1 MARVKKEKPVD
12 WRDSTAFYEALD
24 GRVFSGAQAYKNCIK
39 SPAHAAHKGSAEF
52 ARRHMGKYIEDHC
65 LHGELYAYVR
75 QVWGVIKAA
84 EVAASPQIDSS
95 RATESWVVT
104 LHQRLTTGQ
113 SIPVH
118 FKGDKHSALIQFNVE
133 SLVPA
138 LDFDSL
144 MQNFFNRYSGAEIVS
159 ESGALALLE
168 LRSLSLSRA
177 LTPRISEESPALND
191 SWVSWAVDVAQ
202 AYQRAFKAYEFVK
215 LLFGASDTTLA
226 AFRTFAGLR
235 VVCEAFGVGAD
246 RIEMAQQVSRG
257 SRVDQV
263 NITHLR
269 ALRPQWA
276 FDWEQHRE
284 VLMAMA
290 TAKRLHPDATNHAE
304 TIVVLKHDT

>member
-1 MARVKKEKPVD
+1 MARAKREKPVD
-12 WRDSTAFYEALD
+12 WRDPTAFYDALD
-24 GRVFSGAQAYKNCIK
+24 GRVFSGAQAYMNCIK

-52 ARRHMGKYIEDHC
+52 ARLHMGKYIEDHC
-65 LHGELYAYVR
+65 LSGELYAYV
-75 QVWGVIKAA
+75 QQAKGIIKAA

-95 RATESWVVT
+95 RATESWATT
-104 LHQRLTTGQ
+104 LHQRMTTGQ
-113 SIPVH
+113 SVPVH
-118 FKGDKHSALIQFNVE
+118 FKGDKYSALIQFKVE

-138 LDFDSL
+138 LDFDSS
-144 MQNFFNRYSGAEIVS
+144 MQNFFNRYNGAEIIAQS
-159 ESGALALLE
+159 DALALFE
-168 LRSLSLSRA
+168 LRSLRLSRA
-177 LTPRISEESPALND
+177 LTPRSSDESSVLNA

-202 AYQRAFKAYEFVK
+202 AYQRAIKAYEFVK

-235 VVCEAFGVGAD
+235 VVSEAFGIGAD
-246 RIEMAQQVSRG
+246 RIEMAQQLSRG

-263 NITHLR
+263 NTTHLR

-290 TAKRLHPDATNHAE
+290 TARRLHPDATNHAE
-304 TIVVLKHDT
+304 TIVVLEHDT